1 MSTVSFWQ
9 DPAAWSGL
17 PHRREEADVCIV
29 GAGIVGS
36 TLATLLACAGRSV
49 VVLEARDVA
58 LGASGRNAGFV
69 ATLLEPTYYRQVEE
83 LGAGLARE
91 IRELGVRNREIL
103 KGFLDDY
110 EVWYEQNGS
119 MIFSVSEEEQR
130 ELALEAEALR
140 RDGYEVEF
148 FDHDPTGHGFY
159 GAIYEAGDL
168 ATQPYWLVTQIME
181 HSGAT
186 VIPNCTVWNIEPGT
200 DGLVVHGQRATV
212 RAAQVCLCT
221 NAYSQAIHPFFKG
234 LVEPKRAQILMTSP
248 VPRFL
253 DVPVSAEW
261 GYQYFRQMPDG
272 RFLIGGMRNKF
283 LDEEV
288 GYNDVETNPA
298 LQAEVERFM
307 AEHFPELRGASIER
321 RWSGILGF
329 TPDHLPLVGRLPDL
343 PDVYFA
349 VGFNGEGMGMG
360 AAAAERAAALML
372 ASTHPGVLSVDRLAV
387 SPRVTEV
394 ER

>member
-9 DPAAWSGL
+9 DTAAWSVL
-17 PHRREEADVCIV
+17 PHRDEEADVCIV

-36 TLATLLACAGRSV
+36 TLATLLARAGKSV

-69 ATLLEPTYYRQVEE
+69 ATLLEPTYYRQVED
-83 LGAGLARE
+83 LGAERARE
-91 IRELGVRNREIL
+91 LRELGLRNRQIL

-110 EVWYEQNGS
+110 GVWYEQNGS
-119 MIFSVSEEEQR
+119 MIFSVNEEEQR
-130 ELALEAEALR
+130 ELVLEAEALR
-140 RDGYEVEF
+140 RDGYAVEF
-148 FDHDPTGHGFY
+148 FDHDPTGHGFS
-159 GAIYEAGDL
+159 GALYESGDL
-168 ATQPYWLVTQIME
+168 ATQPYWLVTQIMT

-186 VIPNCTVWNIEPGT
+186 VIPNCAVWKIEPGA
-200 DGLVVHGQRATV
+200 DGVVVHGQRATV
-212 RAAQVCLCT
+212 HAAQVCLCT
-221 NAYSQAIHPFFKG
+221 NAYSQVLHPWFNG
-234 LVEPKRAQILMTSP
+234 LVEPKRAQILATSP

-298 LQAEVERFM
+298 LQAEIERFM
-307 AEHFPELRGASIER
+307 AEHFPELRRVSIER

-360 AAAAERAAALML
+360 GAAAERAADLILSGAY
-372 ASTHPGVLSVDRLAV
+372 PGVLSADRLAPQATAV
-387 SPRVTEV
+387 K
-394 ER
+394 ERA